1 MDIDPKTA
9 EMARAK
15 LHAFLDGNPPP
26 EKAALAREALG
37 MLPAPNMKPR
47 NNADVVAE
55 DEKLGIANKPVES
68 HGALADQFAPGL
80 SQEQQDEAA
89 VSPKRPEELDN
100 DFIGQ
105 EIGNGAMGTALMHGI
120 GLALSKPARAILD
133 SKGGRAAQLLKSTEA
148 AGGDPGVFNPD
159 AIVQGGSL
167 KGQKAG
173 DAIEHLQRL
182 KANGAD
188 VERELESIY
197 SDAHTASPDVEAARA
212 ALKFRPP
219 SAYESVH
226 ALHGNPVALASAG
239 THVLPPIMG
248 ALTVPASIANA
259 TGAGIA
265 NVVSPTAAFLNSPI
279 MQAVMGGQVV
289 PLPLSP
295 VPGGSR

>member
-26 EKAALAREALG
+26 EKAALARQALG
-37 MLPAPNMKPR
+37 MLPGPNMKPR
-47 NNADVVAE
+47 DNGDPVAE
-55 DEKLGIANKPVES
+55 DEKLGIENRPIES
-68 HGALADQFAPGL
+68 HGPIADQFSPGL
-80 SQEQQDEAA
+80 SQEEQDEAA

-100 DFIGQ
+100 DFVGQ
-105 EIGNGAMGTALMHGI
+105 EIANGAMGTALMHGI
-120 GLALSKPARAILD
+120 GLALSKPASAILK

-148 AGGDPGVFNPD
+148 SGGDPGVFNLD

-167 KGQKAG
+167 KGQKVG

-188 VERELESIY
+188 VERELETIMN
-197 SDAHTASPDVEAARA
+197 DAHTGSPDVEAAHA

-219 SAYESVH
+219 TAYESVH

-239 THVLPPIMG
+239 T
-248 ALTVPASIANA
+248 
-259 TGAGIA
+259 
-265 NVVSPTAAFLNSPI
+265 
-279 MQAVMGGQVV
+279 
-289 PLPLSP
+289 
-295 VPGGSR
+295 